1 MSKNLSN
8 LAVKQFEAEVHHEFT
23 AVANTSYQD
32 LARVRFIKA
41 NKTQFPVFGYSKMR
55 PHVKGVPI
63 PPANGARTP
72 VEVELSRFAI
82 MDTTDIFDN
91 AEVNFSERQEFV
103 KSMADSF
110 KNQGMQ
116 VLIDALAAATPSTTV
131 PNNVSGAAD
140 NLTVAALRA
149 AATELDENG
158 VPNDG
163 GRILLCPASAMHSLT
178 REPEAASTD
187 FVSKQVMNNGM
198 LPDLYGFKIVPIGNM
213 EEGGLPVNGDDAT
226 CFAFHKRAVGLAIGV
241 NQEVT
246 VDWENTYGMWSVAGF
261 LSAGAKVIDTKGL
274 VAITVKVA

>member
-1 MSKNLSN
+1 MSKNLSA

-23 AVANTSYQD
+23 AVAAVGYQE
-32 LARVRFIKA
+32 LARTRFIKA

-55 PHVKGVPI
+55 PHVKGVQI
-63 PPANGARTP
+63 APANGARTP
-72 VEVELSRFAI
+72 VEVELSRYAI

-103 KSMADSF
+103 KSIANSF

-116 VLIDALAAATPSTTV
+116 VLIDALQAATASRV
-131 PNNVSGAAD
+131 IANNISGAAD
-140 NLTVAALRA
+140 NLTVTAVREAAK
-149 AATELDENG
+149 TLDENG

-163 GRILLCPASAMHSLT
+163 GRILMVPASAMHALT
-178 REPEAASTD
+178 REPEVTSSD
-187 FVSKQVMNNGM
+187 FVNKQVYNTGT
-198 LPDLYGFKIVPIGNM
+198 LPDFYGFKVIPIGNM
-213 EEGGLPVNGDDAT
+213 EEGGMPTSGNDAT

-246 VDWENTYGMWSVAGF
+246 IDWENTYGMWSVAGF

-274 VAITVKVA
+274 VDITVKVA